1 VGSAYFC
8 EANSGYSTNKNNTM
22 KVKKLSGKVQD
33 AQQIPALFD
42 NENIMY
48 HPVDRVNW
56 EAYPYQ
62 PHVSFR
68 IAYTNDAIL
77 LHYKVT
83 EDSVRARYGE
93 DNGSVWTDSCVE
105 FFSIP
110 AADGIYYNLE
120 CNCIGTVLLAAGPE
134 RSDREAAP
142 LEITGQ
148 VKRWASLGRETFE
161 EKIGECTWEV
171 ALLIPYKVFFK
182 HAITGLDGMSIR
194 ANFYKCGD
202 ELQKPHFLSWN
213 PIKIEKPDF
222 HRPDFFGL
230 LEFE

>member
-1 VGSAYFC
+1 
-8 EANSGYSTNKNNTM
+8 M
-22 KVKKLSGKVQD
+22 
-33 AQQIPALFD
+33 
-42 NENIMY
+42 
-48 HPVDRVNW
+48 NW
-56 EAYPYQ
+56 KEYPYQ
-62 PHVSFR
+62 PQVSFR

-77 LHYKVT
+77 VHYKVV
-83 EDSVRARYGE
+83 EDSVRAKYGE

-110 AADGIYYNLE
+110 ARDGVYYNLE
-120 CNCIGTVLLAAGPE
+120 CNCIATILLAAGSE
-134 RSDREAAP
+134 RSNREMAP
-142 LEITGQ
+142 LEITDQ

-171 ALLIPYKVFFK
+171 ALQIPYKVFFK
-182 HAITGLDGMSIR
+182 HTITKLDGMVVR

>member
-1 VGSAYFC
+1 
-8 EANSGYSTNKNNTM
+8 M

-134 RSDREAAP
+134 RSDREAAS

-202 ELQKPHFLSWN
+202 ELQKPHFLS
-213 PIKIEKPDF
+213 
-222 HRPDFFGL
+222 
-230 LEFE
+230 

>member
-1 VGSAYFC
+1 M
-8 EANSGYSTNKNNTM
+8 N
-22 KVKKLSGKVQD
+22 
-33 AQQIPALFD
+33 LFT
-42 NENIMY
+42 
-48 HPVDRVNW
+48 
-56 EAYPYQ
+56 
-62 PHVSFR
+62 
-68 IAYTNDAIL
+68 YTNDAIL
-77 LHYKVT
+77 VHYKVV
-83 EDSVRARYGE
+83 EDSVRAKYGE

-110 AADGIYYNLE
+110 ARDGVYYNLE
-120 CNCIGTVLLAAGPE
+120 CNCIATILLAAGSE
-134 RSDREAAP
+134 RSNREMAP
-142 LEITGQ
+142 LEITDQ

-171 ALLIPYKVFFK
+171 ALQIPYKVFFK
-182 HAITGLDGMSIR
+182 HTITKLDGMVVR

-202 ELQKPHFLSWN
+202 ELQKPHFLSWS